1 MRCSSTRRSLRKR
14 PRGLGLA
21 GESGDRAAEAHA
33 LCNIGGALLGTDDRA
48 GYEPLERSLA
58 LALEERL
65 EDHAARAYRTLLFY
79 AALTHDFPR
88 ARRAFQE
95 GVEYCEE
102 RGIFSHS
109 AYIRAYYTP
118 CELDR
123 GEWAR
128 AARMASELRRGS
140 EATGVQ
146 QRITLLASLATVR
159 LRRGDPGA
167 DELLA
172 EALELAVPTCELNR
186 IGRVAAARAEQAW
199 YAGRYAEVARE
210 TELGLRHVS
219 GHSAPWIQG
228 ELLFWQSRVQPV
240 GPIAER
246 IAEPY
251 RLMLAGEW
259 RSAAGAWARLGIP
272 DERPLA
278 LSEGPEQARRAALA
292 ILDGLEAG
300 PLASI
305 VRQRLRKLGAR
316 GVPRGPRAATRGN
329 PAGPTAPHGHA

>member
-1 MRCSSTRRSLRKR
+1 
-14 PRGLGLA
+14 
-21 GESGDRAAEAHA
+21 
-33 LCNIGGALLGTDDRA
+33 
-48 GYEPLERSLA
+48 
-58 LALEERL
+58 
-65 EDHAARAYRTLLFY
+65 
-79 AALTHDFPR
+79 
-88 ARRAFQE
+88 
-95 GVEYCEE
+95 
-102 RGIFSHS
+102 
-109 AYIRAYYTP
+109 
-118 CELDR
+118 
-123 GEWAR
+123 
-128 AARMASELRRGS
+128 MASELLRGS

-210 TELGLRHVS
+210 TELGLRHVR
-219 GHSAPWIQG
+219 GHTAPWIHG

-259 RSAAGAWARLGIP
+259 RSAAGAWERLGMP
-272 DERPLA
+272 YERALA
-278 LSEGPEQARRAALA
+278 LAEGPEDALLEALA

-305 VRQRLRKLGAR
+305 VRQRLRKLGVR

-329 PAGPTAPHGHA
+329 PAGLTAREVEVLRLLVSGHTNSELAKRMHVSSKTVEHHVSAILDKLDVHTRTEAVAAAFGLGIVKPDSSTSPAVSQEPR